1 MQYPSLKNNP
11 TTTLNI
17 PAFNGGINSSTVS
30 QDIQDNQAV
39 KMANMWL
46 KDGVLQTR
54 PALKRGSD
62 NAYFLAESGLVDLG
76 VEAKLGY
83 DKNDTSIQHTYRV
96 MLTGDKKFLLYDV
109 NLNAFSTVMVEFQKP
124 LYENCLNE
132 GTLSDYFFYTKGFG
146 DFGSNQTFFTEVYG
160 FMMLKNCASID
171 GKDIMLLIYF
181 SPYVDGEETKYKA
194 TVYNFTKDLPE
205 EHQPYY
211 PTVTTDYGT
220 VYAETFE
227 DFNLLADKSIAT
239 YNVNKSLKD
248 MQVIETKR
256 EYVNKGFVKHTALL
270 NWGQYKKGDFGN
282 FNSFEKVSFALP
294 GLAAEYFD
302 EAIIYGNFKFYY
314 YKTKDWGT
322 LSSAMLYGL
331 AGGVYADVDS
341 DKTGNDR
348 YDGSG
353 IPKTYSNDAWVAT
366 KLVITYDYKKNNA
379 TCTFYDE
386 SENEIN
392 PSELYKNGSEVQ
404 YYCSGNAT
412 ADITSEKIDIWLPST
427 DCDVLVPHKELIEGH
442 EPNYKLVP
450 KPMTFHTADITIEHM
465 EVTYYHNSSHGETEY
480 WDEQNRAELIT
491 RNPLKIW
498 YGGTNSGYTGGTRL
512 FVAGHPEFK
521 NVLRWSNVNDST
533 YFLENNFSYI
543 GRDDEMITALNKQDG
558 YLVVFKEH
566 EMYALEYT
574 YTTDEKN
581 NALVYFPVTPI
592 SPYIGCDC
600 PDTIQLVANRL
611 TWLSSDGKVY
621 TLYSENSYSER
632 NVRELSHHIENDL
645 KKHSKAELQSAKSV
659 DYDNNY
665 FIFVGKTAYIWNYDM
680 NPFYNYT
687 SSEQAQKKLAWFK
700 WDFPYPVEY
709 AYNVN
714 GNLVV
719 VCKDGTRYQG
729 YVLEYNSSTDN
740 GIKTDSNISIETE
753 YKSKLFDFGRQ
764 FSFKKID
771 RAFFEIETNSQGDI
785 MLYFFTDSGAENA
798 PSIIKSEQRT
808 KSNAY
813 AVRPYLRR
821 VRSAGFEIKSKTPI
835 KLLSANMT
843 AEIYGEVK

>member
-17 PAFNGGINSSTVS
+17 PAFNGGINSSTVL

-171 GKDIMLLIYF
+171 GKDIMLLVYF

-220 VYAETFE
+220 TYAETFE

-248 MQVIETKR
+248 MQIIETKR
-256 EYVNKGFVKHTALL
+256 EYVNKGFVKHSAML

-302 EAIIYGNFKFYY
+302 EAIIYGEFNFYS
-314 YKTKDWGT
+314 YKTKKWSLPLLGLQLAAGT
-322 LSSAMLYGL
+322 
-331 AGGVYADVDS
+331 YADTSFEGGDGTY
-341 DKTGNDR
+341 DGNDE
-348 YDGSG
+348 
-353 IPKTYSNDAWVAT
+353 PTTYKEAEANRLII
-366 KLVITYDYKKNNA
+366 KRNKNNGEV
-379 TCTFYDE
+379 TCTFYDK
-386 SENEIN
+386 NDKVIN
-392 PSELYKNGSEVQ
+392 PEKITLTKGQ
-404 YYCSGNAT
+404 IRCSGNPT
-412 ADITSEKIDIWLPST
+412 ASITKESLDIWLPST
-427 DCDVLVPHKELIEGH
+427 TCDVVIPFKEPQDEG
-442 EPNYKLVP
+442 YLKFIYVG
-450 KPMTFHTADITIEHM
+450 KPMIFHTADINIEHM
-465 EVTYYHNSSHGETEY
+465 DVTYYHNSSHGETEY

-533 YFLENNFSYI
+533 YFLENNFAYI
-543 GRDDEMITALNKQDG
+543 GRDDELITALNKQDG

-645 KKHSKAELQSAKSV
+645 KKHSKADLQAAKSV

-719 VCKDGTRYQG
+719 ICKDGTRYQG

-740 GIKTDSNISIETE
+740 GIETDSNISIETE
-753 YKSKLFDFGRQ
+753 YKSKLFDFGRP

-771 RAFFEIETNSQGDI
+771 RAFFEIETDSQGDI
-785 MLYFFTDSGAENA
+785 VLYFFTDSGTENA

>member
-1 MQYPSLKNNP
+1 MQYVSLKNNP

-76 VEAKLGY
+76 IEAKLGY
-83 DKNDTSIQHTYRV
+83 DKDDTSIQHTYRV

-171 GKDIMLLIYF
+171 GKDIMLLVYF

-220 VYAETFE
+220 TYAETFE

-248 MQVIETKR
+248 MQIIETKR
-256 EYVNKGFVKHTALL
+256 EYVNKGFVKHSAML

-302 EAIIYGNFKFYY
+302 EAIIYGEFNFYS
-314 YKTKDWGT
+314 YKTKKWSLPLLGLQLAAGT
-322 LSSAMLYGL
+322 
-331 AGGVYADVDS
+331 YADTSFEGGDGTY
-341 DKTGNDR
+341 DGNDE
-348 YDGSG
+348 
-353 IPKTYSNDAWVAT
+353 PTTYKEAEANRLII
-366 KLVITYDYKKNNA
+366 KRNKNNGEV
-379 TCTFYDE
+379 TCTFYDK
-386 SENEIN
+386 NDKVIN
-392 PSELYKNGSEVQ
+392 PEKITLTKGQ
-404 YYCSGNAT
+404 IRCSGNPT
-412 ADITSEKIDIWLPST
+412 ASITKESLDIWLPST
-427 DCDVLVPHKELIEGH
+427 TCDVVIPFKEPQDEG
-442 EPNYKLVP
+442 YLKFIYVG
-450 KPMTFHTADITIEHM
+450 KPMIFHTADINIEHM
-465 EVTYYHNSSHGETEY
+465 DVTYYHNSSHGETEY

-533 YFLENNFSYI
+533 YFLENNFAYI
-543 GRDDEMITALNKQDG
+543 GRDDELITALNKQDG
-558 YLVVFKEH
+558 YLAVFKEH

-645 KKHSKAELQSAKSV
+645 KKHSKADLQAAKSV

-719 VCKDGTRYQG
+719 ICKDGTRYQG

-740 GIKTDSNISIETE
+740 GIETDSNISIETE
-753 YKSKLFDFGRQ
+753 YKSKLFDFGRP

-785 MLYFFTDSGAENA
+785 MLYFFTDSGTENA